1 MPRVK
6 PLIREDPRE
15 TEIRREIGGIMGELR
30 LTQGQLAERA
40 GIDKATFSRRLKD
53 LGSMRLSE
61 YWRIQDA
68 AKLKRWGL

>member
-6 PLIREDPRE
+6 PLIKPDDREVA
-15 TEIRREIGGIMGELR
+15 IRKEIGGIMGELR

-40 GIDKATFSRRLKD
+40 RIDKATFSRRLKD

-68 AKLKRWGL
+68 AKLKR